1 MTDEVDSTEN
11 WQLRAEAAEAALVQM
26 QKEAMEKIVRAE
38 LKAEAI
44 KAGMI
49 DLDGL
54 KLIETDKLNVTETGE
69 LKEAAAVL
77 AQLKRAKPWLFPGGK
92 SSSSAATAPRPEP
105 PRPRHANEMSR
116 EEWLSARAAL
126 VRRR

>member
-26 QKEAMEKIVRAE
+26 QKEVMEKIVRAE

-69 LKEAAAVL
+69 LKDAAAVL

-116 EEWLSARAAL
+116 EEWLNARAAL